1 MGSGAG
7 GGEVAVETSWPADPG
22 TADFFV
28 RVLPMCGE
36 AFSIKTELTTVPIRG
51 DIGEAAADA
60 EGVRS
65 LAVVAAVQMLDITG
79 GVHIGELV
87 ATVRGRTLETDPG
100 GWEWWWRGEADRRT
114 TRRQWSWGRS
124 VRVNIIRG
132 GGT

>member
-1 MGSGAG
+1 VCALS
-7 GGEVAVETSWPADPG
+7 
-22 TADFFV
+22 
-28 RVLPMCGE
+28 MCGK
-36 AFSIKTELTTVPIRG
+36 AFGIKTELTTVPTRS

-79 GVHIGELV
+79 CDHIGELV
-87 ATVRGRTLETDPG
+87 ATVRGRTLLETGPG
-100 GWEWWWRGEADRRT
+100 GWEWWWRGGAGRRT

-132 GGT
+132 GGVNIRSDRRAG

>member
-1 MGSGAG
+1 MARR
-7 GGEVAVETSWPADPG
+7 PG
-22 TADFFV
+22 DRRFLV
-28 RVLPMCGE
+28 RALPMCGE
-36 AFSIKTELTTVPIRG
+36 AFGIKTELNTIPTSSVIK
-51 DIGEAAADA
+51 EAAADV
-60 EGVRS
+60 EGIRS